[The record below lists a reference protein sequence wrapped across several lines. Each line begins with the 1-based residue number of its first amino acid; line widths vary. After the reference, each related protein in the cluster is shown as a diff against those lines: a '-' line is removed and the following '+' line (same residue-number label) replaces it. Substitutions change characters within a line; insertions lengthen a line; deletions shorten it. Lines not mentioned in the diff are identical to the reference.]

1 MKCMTWYAIAMII
14 RCFVYILRTH
24 THMHTNSFTYTQKT
38 PAANR
43 KIINMMKLH
52 LLFNINRKDL
62 DSEEKESVKAGNRII
77 ILKAQPNEVSMNSFN
92 QNMDEMPS
100 NYAMHE
106 YYFTSYEF
114 NYSYFEVYMLE
125 V

>member
-1 MKCMTWYAIAMII
+1 
-14 RCFVYILRTH
+14 
-24 THMHTNSFTYTQKT
+24 MHTNSFTYTQKT